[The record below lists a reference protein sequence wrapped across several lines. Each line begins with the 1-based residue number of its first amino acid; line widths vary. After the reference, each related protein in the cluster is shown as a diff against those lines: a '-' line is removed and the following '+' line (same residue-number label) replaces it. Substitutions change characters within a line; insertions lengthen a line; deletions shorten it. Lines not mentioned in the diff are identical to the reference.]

1 MSSDNKNESEA
12 GAPAKFDYKV
22 IADLL
27 ALMPEVSD
35 DTIVSRTIF
44 SDDHLKAI
52 LFGFAAG
59 QELSEHTAAR
69 PAVLHF
75 LSGEAEV
82 TLGEDRF
89 EARPG
94 MWLHMPAKL
103 PHSVAAQTQVAM
115 LLLLL

>member
-1 MSSDNKNESEA
+1 MSSEDKTESEA
-12 GAPAKFDYKV
+12 GNPATLDYKV
-22 IADLL
+22 ITDLL
-27 ALMPEVSD
+27 ELMPEVTA
-35 DTIVSRTIF
+35 DTIVSRTVF

-82 TLGEDRF
+82 TLGEDKF

-94 MWLHMPAKL
+94 MWLHMPANL
-103 PHSVAAQTQVAM
+103 SHSVAAQTPVAM